1 MRPPAVGARALPRR
15 RIHGML
21 GPMQAELALADAR
34 PPALE
39 RASTPPRS
47 RIRHA
52 APAALD
58 PELTLKATAP
68 RTPRT
73 SITRERLSLDA
84 PLLVDRHALLVQA
97 PAGYGKTSLLTQW
110 RRQALQRG
118 ALVVWLSLDEG
129 DGAERFV
136 QGLRTALAVCGG
148 GALEARMGELAAG
161 TQHAVDGLT
170 NWLARIA
177 LLSSEVLLMLDNV
190 HLAPEAAAR
199 DYIRYLVLNAP
210 ANLGLVLASQVPLP
224 GFVSYAA
231 GEGGLA
237 VVTARDLLFSR
248 AEVAQALKRRLGKRV
263 ETGHGLR
270 AFELTGGWP
279 LGVQMIGSAALASG
293 DIEQVLER
301 AHQGFGG
308 FDQYLQRFVLGEL
321 PPSDV
326 DFLIRV
332 SDPPLLNG
340 ELCAAMTGRPDS
352 PAVLN
357 RLVDMAP
364 LFDPLVSGGWV
375 RLHSLARGHLRRR
388 ADLELDEAERTRL
401 HLRAA
406 KWFAARDMAEH
417 AVEHALAAR
426 QHELAHDLAQKSLPV
441 IWGRGDFDR
450 ALRWV
455 EAIPESE
462 LLARPSLA
470 VTAAS
475 VLANSARHD
484 AKRERLVRGL
494 LRRPGAEPA
503 LRREAAAV
511 LLRAATSRDDGGTV
525 SRLVGEWEGEFGK
538 GCVALDLFLTF
549 ARSLM
554 NMYAGQVE
562 LSRHAWTLLKVPRG
576 HADTAL
582 ASFFRRASEGD
593 SYQWEGNPGEAVAIL
608 QPLLGE
614 LESTLGRRGAF
625 ATAVAAL
632 LAAAR
637 WHQGERT
644 QAQELLA
651 DRLDVLERVQMFRPV
666 VLGFGTAARL
676 AVAEGDEA
684 RALGL
689 LQRLCFL
696 GELQSVPRYV
706 TESLVDQIR
715 FHAQA
720 RRAAACAELLARLE
734 QVCASPAVQAHPWG
748 RGYREVILCLARA
761 YTALAANDHE
771 AALPHVEAGLPAAA
785 ALRLGRQ
792 RLMFQLLR
800 ALAKHRTGRPGA
812 ELDLHE
818 AVSLAAAYGLDA
830 ILQDTHPE
838 LRGLLPAAGG
848 SAAAAPGESPQPRP
862 EPVGAPGL
870 RVIETQLL
878 TPRERDVL
886 RCLALGLPNKRIA
899 SSLGLGD
906 ETVKWH
912 VKNLLG
918 KLGGANRKH
927 VVDRARQIGVLVSGG
942 TDEAGARPA

>member
-1 MRPPAVGARALPRR
+1 
-15 RIHGML
+15 ML
-21 GPMQAELALADAR
+21 GPMQAELARADTR
-34 PPALE
+34 PPVFE
-39 RASTPPRS
+39 RAGSTPRS
-47 RIRHA
+47 RIRYA

-68 RTPRT
+68 RTPRAL
-73 SITRERLSLDA
+73 ITRERLSLDA

-118 ALVVWLSLDEG
+118 AVVVWLSLDEA
-129 DGAERFV
+129 DGPQRFV
-136 QGLRTALAVCGG
+136 QGLRTALAVGGG
-148 GALEARMGELAAG
+148 GALESRVGELASG
-161 TQHAVDGLT
+161 TQQAMDGPT
-170 NWLARIA
+170 NWLARVA

-199 DYIRYLVLNAP
+199 DYLRYLVLNAP
-210 ANLGLVLASQVPLP
+210 ANLSLVLASQVPLP

-231 GEGGLA
+231 GDGGLA

-248 AEVAQALKRRLGKRV
+248 AEVAQVLRRRLGKRV
-263 ETGHGLR
+263 EPVHGLR

-279 LGVQMIGSAALASG
+279 LGVQMIGSAALDSA

-321 PPSDV
+321 PQEDV

-340 ELCAAMTGRPDS
+340 ELCAAITGRPDS

-388 ADLELDEAERTRL
+388 ADMELDESERTRL

-426 QHELAHDLAQKSLPV
+426 QHELAYDLAQKSLPV

-455 EAIPESE
+455 DAIPESE

-475 VLANSARHD
+475 VLANSARHE

-511 LLRAATSRDDGGTV
+511 LLRAATCRDDGAAV

-538 GCVALDLFLTF
+538 GCIALDLFLTF

-554 NMYAGQVE
+554 SLYAGQVE
-562 LSRHAWTLLKVPRG
+562 LSRHVWTLLKVPRG
-576 HADTAL
+576 HPDTTL

-593 SYQWEGNPGEAVAIL
+593 SFQWDANPGEAVAIL
-608 QPLLGE
+608 EPLLGE
-614 LESTLGRRGAF
+614 LESALGRRSTF

-637 WHQGERT
+637 WHRGERA
-644 QAQELLA
+644 QAHELLA

-666 VLGFGTAARL
+666 ILGFGTAARL

-696 GELQSVPRYV
+696 GELQDVPRYV
-706 TESLVDQIR
+706 VESLVEQIR
-715 FHAQA
+715 FHSHA
-720 RRAAACAELLARLE
+720 RRAAACADLLARLE
-734 QVCASPAVQAHPWG
+734 QVCASPAVQAHAWG
-748 RGYREVILCLARA
+748 SGYRGVVLCLARA
-761 YTALAANDHE
+761 YTALAAKDHE

-800 ALAKHRTGRPGA
+800 ALAKYRTGRPGA
-812 ELDLHE
+812 EQDLHE
-818 AVSLAAAYGLDA
+818 AASFAAAYGLDA
-830 ILQDTHPE
+830 ILQDTHPD
-838 LRGLLPAAGG
+838 LRNLMPAALEP
-848 SAAAAPGESPQPRP
+848 AAPSPGEPPQPRP
-862 EPVGAPGL
+862 EPGAAPAF

-878 TPRERDVL
+878 TPREREVL

-899 SSLGLGD
+899 ASLGLGD

-912 VKNLLG
+912 VKNLLS

-927 VVDRARQIGVLVSGG
+927 VLDRARQIGVLVSGG
-942 TDEAGARPA
+942 PDEAGARPA